1 MIRDG
6 VREELR
12 ARGVSGASLSTVADP
27 GCVHDG
33 PMTTAQ
39 AARYCGFK
47 TTAAIRKAYG
57 EGRLVPFGKRG
68 GKGTYVWSR
77 EALDAFLAGA
87 RGAIVPSGRPGA
99 PPEHTGGHH
108 GSRQQVDHE
117 MEGRNSAEP
126 GEARR
131 LAQKG
136 GRLLGSGSGRRPS
149 DGEAARNHEDGG
161 QRGRL
166 WSLPVS
172 AGGAREDPKRGRT
185 VIGGEDPLRR
195 IR

>member
-6 VREELR
+6 VRAELR
-12 ARGVSGASLSTVADP
+12 ALGVSDASLSTVAGP

-33 PMTTAQ
+33 PMTTTQ

-57 EGRLVPFGKRG
+57 EGRLVPLGKRG

-99 PPEHTGGHH
+99 PPENTGGHH
-108 GSRQQVDHE
+108 GIRRQVDHE
-117 MEGRNSAEP
+117 MEGRNSAEA
-126 GEARR
+126 GETRR
-131 LAQKG
+131 LAQKEG
-136 GRLLGSGSGRRPS
+136 GFLV
-149 DGEAARNHEDGG
+149 
-161 QRGRL
+161 RGRAVDRRTGKL
-166 WSLPVS
+166 
-172 AGGAREDPKRGRT
+172 REIMRT
-185 VIGGEDPLRR
+185 VDRGDASGAYRFLQEELAKIQSGEG
-195 IR
+195 